1 MRKCVNELG
10 RNTDIL
16 RLRHFPRAQ
25 HVTQVVGVYVGAHS
39 FHAEDEEYRGRE
51 ENVID
56 EVVDNIPE
64 VSQQV
69 RERNQRAITQSPARK
84 DGISQRKSSKGH
96 IKVSKLTG

>member
-25 HVTQVVGVYVGAHS
+25 HVTQVVGVYVGAHP
-39 FHAEDEEYRGRE
+39 FHAEDEDYRGRE

-56 EVVDNIPE
+56 EVVDNILVE
-64 VSQQV
+64 L
-69 RERNQRAITQSPARK
+69 REQGLVVLAKI
-84 DGISQRKSSKGH
+84 GSKA
-96 IKVSKLTG
+96 